1 VLRVYAASGRRHQPI
16 RLRYRV
22 HDNDGRT
29 SERVRIYR
37 GKKLLKT
44 FIRPVRTTDA
54 AVAYW
59 VTYSFP
65 ARAAYRFCV
74 RATDAARNAS
84 PLHCAAIRIS

>member
-1 VLRVYAASGRRHQPI
+1 LI

-22 HDNDGRT
+22 HDNGGRT
-29 SERVRIYR
+29 SERVRVYR
-37 GKKLLKT
+37 GKKVLKT
-44 FIRPVRTTDA
+44 FLRPLRTTDA

-74 RATDAARNAS
+74 RATDAAGNSS
-84 PLHCAAIRIS
+84 PPRCAAVRVR

>member
-1 VLRVYAASGRRHQPI
+1 MLHVYAASGRRYQPI

-22 HDNDGRT
+22 HDNRGRT
-29 SERVRIYR
+29 SERMFVYR

-44 FIRPVRTTDA
+44 LTRPLRTTDA
-54 AVAYW
+54 VVAYW